1 MRLALLCVL
10 LAGVFCASAESIVA
24 VDDAGRE
31 VTLPAP
37 ADRIVSLS
45 PHLTEI
51 LYELG
56 VGDRIVGT
64 VRYADYPEA
73 AKEIPRLGD
82 AFSVSVES
90 VLSLR
95 PDIVFA
101 WMTGGAM
108 NSVERLIELGVP
120 VYINEAPTL
129 DSIPRTMVGMAR
141 LVGREQAG
149 EARAAAFR
157 ERLAALDHGAG
168 DVRVFFQISDERLY
182 TVSGDHLIGQAIG
195 LCGGVNVFQAS
206 RIPVPLVGQEAVVAA
221 QPDIIVIT
229 QVPGTPEPPWG
240 GKWRDQTAIDANI
253 VTIDP
258 NLISRPGPRMAEGI
272 SQLCAL
278 IDGAR

>member
-1 MRLALLCVL
+1 MRVAQLCLL
-10 LAGVFCASAESIVA
+10 LACAFCASAEPVVA

-31 VTLPAP
+31 VALPAP

-64 VRYADYPEA
+64 VRYSDYPEA
-73 AKEIPRLGD
+73 AQAIPRLGD

-90 VLSLR
+90 VLGLR

-129 DSIPRTMVGMAR
+129 ESIPRAMIEMAR
-141 LVGREQAG
+141 LVGQPEAG

-157 ERLAALDHGAG
+157 ERLAALDQSGG
-168 DVRVFFQISDERLY
+168 EVRVFFQISDERLY
-182 TVSGDHLIGQAIG
+182 TVNGDHLIGQAIS

-221 QPDIIVIT
+221 QPDVIVIT
-229 QVPGTPEPPWG
+229 HVPGTPEPPWVR
-240 GKWRDQTAIDANI
+240 KWRRLGAIEADI